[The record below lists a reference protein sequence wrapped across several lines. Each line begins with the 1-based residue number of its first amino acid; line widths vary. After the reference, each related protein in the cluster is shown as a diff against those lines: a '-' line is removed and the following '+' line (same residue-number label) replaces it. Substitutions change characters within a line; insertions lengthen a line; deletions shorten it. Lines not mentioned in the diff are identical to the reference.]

1 MKFFGQFFTLL
12 VITMSTTLSF
22 AQDGEGL
29 FKSKCNTCHML
40 GKDGTGPNLKGV
52 MQKWEEAGEGELIY
66 QWVANSQALVLSGN
80 STMANAAKDFSPT
93 DMPSQQVSNEEID
106 AILSYVDN
114 WEPAPIVEA
123 PTADGEPTIVVVPNY
138 KKNLNLFYFLCLGIL
153 LQIIAIL
160 VLSGTTKTVVKM
172 QQIKNAAKN
181 SGTKAVIAL
190 VGMFGFIA
198 MSNQSLALTFQTS
211 GVGAENTPW
220 LLVEDSDIMML
231 IGLNVILLF
240 IIFYM
245 RRMFNEVMNMVR
257 PRPVKEKKLSKRQE
271 SKLNKILTD
280 AVPIEEEYSILLKHE
295 YDGIQE
301 LDNNLPPWWVW
312 GFYATIVFAVV
323 YLGYYHV
330 FSVGD
335 LQIAEYNKSV
345 AEAEVEVNA
354 YLDKMAMNVDET
366 NATLLT
372 DSKDLATG
380 KTLYDANCVICHNPK
395 GEGNIGP
402 NLTDNTWIYG
412 YDVKEVFGTVK
423 NGTAKGMPE
432 HASKLN
438 PIQLQQVASYV
449 ISMPEAEG
457 KQPEGEIIEE

>member
-1 MKFFGQFFTLL
+1 MKFFGQIFTLL
-12 VITMSTTLSF
+12 IITMSTTLTY

-52 MQKWEEAGEGELIY
+52 KQKWEDAGEGDLVYE
-66 QWVANSQALVLSGN
+66 WVMNSQALVLSGK
-80 STMANAAKDFSPT
+80 STVAMASKEFSAT
-93 DMPSQQVSNEEID
+93 DMPAQQVSNEEID
-106 AILSYVDN
+106 AILSYVDA
-114 WEPAPIVEA
+114 WEPAPVVET
-123 PTADGEPTIVVVPNY
+123 PTANGEPAVVIVPNY
-138 KKNLNLFYFLCLGIL
+138 KKNLNLFYFLVAAIL

-160 VLSGTTKTVVKM
+160 IMSGTTKTLVKM
-172 QQIKNAAKN
+172 QQLKKAAKSN
-181 SGTKAVIAL
+181 TAKAVLAL
-190 VGMFGFIA
+190 IGMFGFI
-198 MSNQSLALTFQTS
+198 SLNNQSLALTFQKS
-211 GVGAENTPW
+211 GEALEGTPW
-220 LLVEDSDIMML
+220 LLVEDTDIMML
-231 IGLNVILLF
+231 IGVNIILLF
-240 IIFYM
+240 LLFYM
-245 RRMFNEVMNMVR
+245 KRMFNEIMEMVR
-257 PRPVKEKKLSKRQE
+257 PRKIKEKKLSKRQE
-271 SKLNKILTD
+271 NRLNKILTD

-312 GFYATIVFAVV
+312 GFYMTIVFAIV
-323 YLGYYHV
+323 YMGYYHV

-335 LQIAEYNKSV
+335 LQIAEYEKSMV
-345 AEAEVEVNA
+345 EAEIEVNA

-372 DSKDLATG
+372 ESGDLATG

-412 YDVKEVFGTVK
+412 YDIKEVFGTIK

-449 ISMPEAEG
+449 ISFPETAGKAAEG
-457 KQPEGEIIEE
+457 TIVEK

>member
-1 MKFFGQFFTLL
+1 MKFLGQIFTLL
-12 VITMSTTLSF
+12 VIALSTTLSF

-29 FKSKCNTCHML
+29 FKAKCNTCHML

-52 MQKWEEAGEGELIY
+52 KQKWEDAGEGEMIY
-66 QWVANSQALVLSGN
+66 EWVANSQALVLSGK
-80 STMANAAKDFSPT
+80 STVAIASKEFSAT
-93 DMPSQQVSNEEID
+93 DMPAQQVTNEEID
-106 AILSYVDN
+106 AILSYVDA
-114 WEPAPIVEA
+114 WVKPEPIEET
-123 PTADGEPTIVVVPNY
+123 TADGDPVVKVVPNY
-138 KKNLNLFYFLCLGIL
+138 KKNLTLFYFLIGAVL

-160 VLSGTTKTVVKM
+160 VLSGTTKTLVKM
-172 QQIKNAAKN
+172 EQIKNAAKN
-181 SGTKAVIAL
+181 KTVKAFAL
-190 VGMFGFIA
+190 IGGMFGLIGL
-198 MSNQSLALTFQTS
+198 SNQSLAMSFQTP
-211 GVGAENTPW
+211 GEATDGGPW
-220 LLVEDSDIMML
+220 LLVEDTDIMML
-231 IGLNVILLF
+231 IGINVVLLF

-245 RRMFNEVMNMVR
+245 RRMFNEIMEMVR
-257 PRPVKEKKLSKRQE
+257 PRPVKEKKLSKRQQN
-271 SKLNKILTD
+271 KLNKILTD

-312 GFYATIVFAVV
+312 GFYATIVFAVI

-335 LQIAEYNKSV
+335 LQIAEYDRSMK
-345 AEAEVEVNA
+345 EAEIEVNA

-366 NATLLT
+366 NATLMT

-380 KTLYDANCVICHNPK
+380 KTLYDANCVICHNPN

-449 ISMPEAEG
+449 ISLPEAEG
-457 KQPEGEIIEE
+457 KAPEGSIVEK

>member
-66 QWVANSQALVLSGN
+66 QWVTNSQALVLSGN
-80 STMANAAKDFSPT
+80 STMANAAKEFSPT
-93 DMPSQQVSNEEID
+93 DMPAQQVSNEEVD
-106 AILSYVDN
+106 AILSYVDA
-114 WEPAPIVEA
+114 WEPAPAVET
-123 PTADGEPTIVVVPNY
+123 PTANGEPTIVVVPNY

-172 QQIKNAAKN
+172 QQFKNAAKN
-181 SGTKAVIAL
+181 SGTKVIIAL
-190 VGMFGFIA
+190 VGMFGFIS

-211 GVGAENTPW
+211 GVGAEDTPW
-220 LLVEDSDIMML
+220 LLVDDSDIMML

-245 RRMFNEVMNMVR
+245 RRMFNEVMDMVR
-257 PRPVKEKKLSKRQE
+257 PRPVKEEKLTKRQA

-312 GFYATIVFAVV
+312 GFYMTIVFAIV
-323 YLGYYHV
+323 YMGYYHV

-335 LQIAEYNKSV
+335 LQIAEYDKSMI
-345 AEAEVEVNA
+345 EAEIEVNA

-372 DSKDLATG
+372 EKGDLATG
-380 KTLYDANCVICHNPK
+380 KTLYDANCVICHNPN

-402 NLTDNTWIYG
+402 NLTDNAWIYG
-412 YDVKEVFGTVK
+412 YDVKEVFGTIK
-423 NGTAKGMPE
+423 NGAPNGMPE

-449 ISMPEAEG
+449 LSMPAKEG
-457 KQPEGEIIEE
+457 KQPQGEIIEE